1 MVSQSDYPD
10 QIQQEYGQPA
20 RLSDRHH
27 SVEYN
32 HNDRRWDWRVGYR
45 DVGDEFRADLGFIN
59 RVDYKFFVTTVGHT
73 WRWDGDSF
81 FIRIRIAAD
90 YDRTEDQSGL
100 KLEQETEFFLNMD
113 GPLQSS
119 LNGLFGGSQTYW
131 NGQYFEEQ
139 FNQLSLSFAPSVNLR
154 VGGTIRIEDVVDFA
168 NIRHSTLSRY
178 SNKLRIS
185 PPSCYTATS

>member
-32 HNDRRWDWRVGYR
+32 HNDR
-45 DVGDEFRADLGFIN
+45 
-59 RVDYKFFVTTVGHT
+59 
-73 WRWDGDSF
+73 RWDGDSF